1 MKKSKR
7 TFANVLLAGMLVT
20 LASCSS
26 NELAEGG
33 MEIPEAGEPQLSITV
48 GTPASEGVIFRSV
61 QATRATVADE
71 DDESTINTLNVYLFK
86 KGEGDADTDYT
97 FYKQYTFG
105 DGGENGTLGDGGSGK
120 KTCSIDIDPELMDA
134 TVKLALIANDKPTA
148 PVLEAGTTTLD
159 AFKKGALATATV
171 EAGNKADAL
180 VGGEEKKSF
189 PMSAVSGDVKLTPL
203 GATTEATLVRNVA
216 RIDVFNYTPNLTI
229 TKVSVT
235 QANDKSY
242 LFGGESE
249 ALNVPSGQAPLNL
262 EPLKEFADRL
272 SSDGLAFVTPEGEE
286 EHEED
291 DYRAVNSYRMFYLYE
306 QSVTDGDTSPMLTIE
321 YMVELTD
328 NSTKPGSVTVMFR
341 TGADPEYTY
350 KNVAR
355 NTLYTIKL
363 GDGTVARSAVIKH
376 KLVVEDWTIGDEIN
390 SGLKPSGEENPGE

>member
-7 TFANVLLAGMLVT
+7 TFANVLLTGMLVT

-61 QATRATVADE
+61 QATRASTVASEEDE
-71 DDESTINTLNVYLFK
+71 AAINTLNVYLFK
-86 KGEGDADTDYT
+86 KGDGGADTDYT

-105 DGGENGTLGDGGSGK
+105 EGGDNGTLGNGDSGK
-120 KTCSIDIDPELMDA
+120 KTCSIDIDPELMDQ
-134 TVKLALIANDKPTA
+134 TVKLALIANDKPTVPA
-148 PVLEAGTTTLD
+148 LEAGTTTLD

-171 EAGNKADAL
+171 ATGNKADVL

-189 PMSAVSGDVKLTPL
+189 PMSAVSVDVKLTPI
-203 GATTEATLVRNVA
+203 GAKAEATLVRNVA

-229 TKVSVT
+229 TKVSVR

-242 LFGGESE
+242 LFGGESD
-249 ALNVPSGQAPLNL
+249 ALNVPDGQAPLNL
-262 EPLKEFADRL
+262 EPLKEFADKL
-272 SSDGLAFVTPEGEE
+272 SPDGLAFVTPEGEE

-291 DYRAVNSYRMFYLYE
+291 DYRAANSYRMFYLYE
-306 QSVTDGDTSPMLTIE
+306 QSVTDDDTSPVVIIE
-321 YMVELTD
+321 YKVKLTD
-328 NSTKPGSVTVMFR
+328 KSMKPGSVAVMFR
-341 TGADPEYTY
+341 TGSDPTYTY

-376 KLVVEDWTIGDEIN
+376 KLVVEDWETGEEIN
-390 SGLKPSGEENPGE
+390 SGMKPSEEGDK

>member
-61 QATRATVADE
+61 QATRATVADLE
-71 DDESTINTLNVYLFK
+71 DESTINTLNVYLFK
-86 KGEGDADTDYT
+86 KGAGDADTDYT

-105 DGGENGTLGDGGSGK
+105 DNGENGTLGDGDSGK
-120 KTCSIDIDPELMDA
+120 KTCSIDIDPELMDQ
-134 TVKLALIANDKPTA
+134 TVKLALIANDKPTV
-148 PVLEAGTTTLD
+148 PTLEAGTTTLD

-171 EAGNKADAL
+171 ATGNKADVL

-189 PMSAVSGDVKLTPL
+189 PMSAVSSDVKLTPL
-203 GATTEATLVRNVA
+203 GAEAEATLVRNVA

-235 QANDKSY
+235 QANNKSY
-242 LFGGESE
+242 LFGGESD
-249 ALNVPSGQAPLNL
+249 ALNVPSGQSPLNL
-262 EPLKEFADRL
+262 EPLKEFADKL
-272 SSDGLAFVTPEGEE
+272 SPDGLAFVTPEE

-321 YMVELTD
+321 YKVELTD
-328 NSTKPGSVTVMFR
+328 KSMKPGSVTVMFR
-341 TGADPEYTY
+341 TGTDPEYTY

-376 KLVVEDWTIGDEIN
+376 KLVVEDWETGEEIN
-390 SGLKPSGEENPGE
+390 SGLKPGTEENGK